1 MNMSAESDEK
11 LEEIIAEASEPASET
26 PEDVKKSD
34 QVEPE
39 ESVSRETVPEA
50 ASPEEAALEP
60 ISEAVVKSGEEP
72 SASVTGTETEEE
84 EEPAKPK
91 KRRRAVKQP
100 SGKQPTLKQVTA
112 RFAGCGRCSYF
123 WVGYRVIHGVAELET
138 AVAYSQSGWLDLE
151 WDVRMPELI
160 YKTYGVR
167 MDISHFHYEGCCQ
180 GCRRRFVYKTAVNED
195 GVDEFRIEI
204 SPAPLE

>member
-1 MNMSAESDEK
+1 MNMSAESDDKPET
-11 LEEIIAEASEPASET
+11 IIAEASEPASEM
-26 PEDVKKSD
+26 PEDAKKSD

-50 ASPEEAALEP
+50 VSPEEAALEP
-60 ISEAVVKSGEEP
+60 ISEAEIKSGEELP
-72 SASVTGTETEEE
+72 VSVAETETEEKE
-84 EEPAKPK
+84 PPAKPK
-91 KRRRAVKQP
+91 KRRRAVKRP

-151 WDVRMPELI
+151 WDAKMPELI

-167 MDISHFHYEGCCQ
+167 MDISHFHYEGVCQ
-180 GCRRRFVYKTAVNED
+180 ECRRRFVYKTAVGED
-195 GVDEFRIEI
+195 NVDELRIEI
-204 SPAPLE
+204 SPAPLG

>member
-1 MNMSAESDEK
+1 MNMSTESDEK
-11 LEEIIAEASEPASET
+11 PVEIITETSEPALVEL
-26 PEDVKKSD
+26 EVVKKID
-34 QVEPE
+34 QAEPKE
-39 ESVSRETVPEA
+39 IISGAPAPE
-50 ASPEEAALEP
+50 PT
-60 ISEAVVKSGEEP
+60 SEAVVKSDEAP
-72 SASVTGTETEEE
+72 PASVAETKAEEKE
-84 EEPAKPK
+84 SPPK
-91 KRRRAVKQP
+91 SKMSRRAAKRP

-167 MDISHFHYEGCCQ
+167 MDISHFHYEGVCKE
-180 GCRRRFVYKTAVNED
+180 CRRHFVYKTAVNED
-195 GVDEFRIEI
+195 GVDDFRIEI
-204 SPAPLE
+204 SPQTS

>member
-11 LEEIIAEASEPASET
+11 PEEIIVEAAEPVLATPEIAKKTDQANSEEVSISEEASPEANVSE
-26 PEDVKKSD
+26 
-34 QVEPE
+34 
-39 ESVSRETVPEA
+39 ETVLESAPEA
-50 ASPEEAALEP
+50 A
-60 ISEAVVKSGEEP
+60 VKSGEEP

-84 EEPAKPK
+84 EPAKPQ
-91 KRRRAVKQP
+91 KRRRAVKRP

-151 WDVRMPELI
+151 WDAKMPELI
-160 YKTYGVR
+160 YKTYGSR
-167 MDISHFHYEGCCQ
+167 MDISHFHYEGVCQ
-180 GCRRRFVYKTAVNED
+180 ECRRRFVYKTAVNED
-195 GVDEFRIEI
+195 GVDELRIEI
-204 SPAPLE
+204 SPA